1 MAYKNLKPAL
11 KKLKKF
17 AGPINGEKLL
27 GMTPVGKMLGLGTP
41 GSLEKLKGTHTI
53 STPTQNGQK
62 SGCVCGTVELPGNYA
77 QDSSSE
83 NNFFGFG
90 QVHSEDGG
98 LF

>member
-41 GSLEKLKGTHTI
+41 GSLEKLKGNHSI
-53 STPTQNGQK
+53 STPT
-62 SGCVCGTVELPGNYA
+62 
-77 QDSSSE
+77 
-83 NNFFGFG
+83 
-90 QVHSEDGG
+90 
-98 LF
+98 